1 MSTYWN
7 EHGHI
12 GNRNLWK
19 KWKNEVTPDEDDIVM
34 CEKWFIMISTDQ
46 CKINNEASCVV
57 QDECKTKQSVII
69 QQDLLKNT
77 GDMPMK
83 QERSFSKAFF
93 KKRLRQK

>member
-1 MSTYWN
+1 MNMDT
-7 EHGHI
+7 I

-19 KWKNEVTPDEDDIVM
+19 KWKNEGTPDEDDIVM
-34 CEKWFIMISTDQ
+34 CEKCFIMISTDQ

-57 QDECKTKQSVII
+57 QGECKTKQSVII

-77 GDMPMK
+77 DDMPMK